1 VVECPADELCP
12 RRHVEPG
19 LDASAGGLD
28 GPHAEHE
35 AVGDLTAGVPERD
48 ETDDVAVTGGQGV
61 GAAPA
66 LEILRGQPH
75 GPHEPRPRR
84 AGGRQHNRC
93 GRRRLAEG
101 RQGAKALALA
111 QVTVEHQH
119 ARPQRTKR
127 LLGLIERLGMSD
139 EFEVAAGAQLRGGG
153 AAAAYQ
159 HSRAHG
165 GSLSAGRRA
174 PIHVLALAFFVGGQ
188 IMLIVA
194 IVPVLSERD
203 EDIMRAVARRF
214 GLASGV
220 AIAVLL
226 ATGIALASHFSR
238 WQDETLQ
245 AKLAVL
251 LLGGELTALHIA
263 TPYSRAVS
271 LALAGSSLTVVWLG
285 VALTH

>member
-1 VVECPADELCP
+1 MEAWELVRFLHVV
-12 RRHVEPG
+12 
-19 LDASAGGLD
+19 
-28 GPHAEHE
+28 
-35 AVGDLTAGVPERD
+35 
-48 ETDDVAVTGGQGV
+48 
-61 GAAPA
+61 
-66 LEILRGQPH
+66 
-75 GPHEPRPRR
+75 
-84 AGGRQHNRC
+84 
-93 GRRRLAEG
+93 
-101 RQGAKALALA
+101 
-111 QVTVEHQH
+111 
-119 ARPQRTKR
+119 
-127 LLGLIERLGMSD
+127 
-139 EFEVAAGAQLRGGG
+139 
-153 AAAAYQ
+153 
-159 HSRAHG
+159 
-165 GSLSAGRRA
+165 
-174 PIHVLALAFFVGGQ
+174 ALAFFVGGQ

-251 LLGGELTALHIA
+251 VLVGVLTALHIA

>member
-1 VVECPADELCP
+1 VEAWELVRFLHVV
-12 RRHVEPG
+12 
-19 LDASAGGLD
+19 
-28 GPHAEHE
+28 
-35 AVGDLTAGVPERD
+35 
-48 ETDDVAVTGGQGV
+48 
-61 GAAPA
+61 
-66 LEILRGQPH
+66 
-75 GPHEPRPRR
+75 
-84 AGGRQHNRC
+84 
-93 GRRRLAEG
+93 
-101 RQGAKALALA
+101 
-111 QVTVEHQH
+111 
-119 ARPQRTKR
+119 
-127 LLGLIERLGMSD
+127 
-139 EFEVAAGAQLRGGG
+139 
-153 AAAAYQ
+153 
-159 HSRAHG
+159 
-165 GSLSAGRRA
+165 
-174 PIHVLALAFFVGGQ
+174 ALAFLVGGQ

-251 LLGGELTALHIA
+251 VLVGVLTALHIA

>member
-1 VVECPADELCP
+1 MEAWELVRFLHVV
-12 RRHVEPG
+12 
-19 LDASAGGLD
+19 
-28 GPHAEHE
+28 
-35 AVGDLTAGVPERD
+35 
-48 ETDDVAVTGGQGV
+48 
-61 GAAPA
+61 
-66 LEILRGQPH
+66 
-75 GPHEPRPRR
+75 
-84 AGGRQHNRC
+84 
-93 GRRRLAEG
+93 
-101 RQGAKALALA
+101 
-111 QVTVEHQH
+111 
-119 ARPQRTKR
+119 
-127 LLGLIERLGMSD
+127 
-139 EFEVAAGAQLRGGG
+139 
-153 AAAAYQ
+153 
-159 HSRAHG
+159 
-165 GSLSAGRRA
+165 
-174 PIHVLALAFFVGGQ
+174 ALAFFVGGQ

-251 LLGGELTALHIA
+251 VLVGVLTALHVA

-271 LALAGSSLTVVWLG
+271 LALAGSSLAVVWLG